1 MDPTFNLNYA
11 IYFQDLKSEIEK
23 NGQGFL
29 IQLVTLHL
37 VDQKR
42 MLTLEMFPS
51 TDVAQYF
58 ENVEKQFIDDLGNKL
73 TKQEAMAV
81 VRETVQL
88 QQIQEA
94 DDSPADEAK
103 IPILPLSALNKT
115 GAEIPTQIM
124 EDIYESGIT
133 LLQQELPFTNGI
145 AYVDFAIDISLMH
158 FDDVTLLPVFCNILQ
173 QAGTPEMSDVELM
186 REIDTYT
193 GGISV
198 TLLIDDIVS
207 ASTDNGYLVPEGTHL
222 ETKVVLRGSTIATV
236 GGLKLLQLMIQDI
249 YNTDLTSEQTKL
261 KTADILR
268 KMIDDMDD
276 DLQTHGHRYT
286 TMRIESRY
294 SLPGF
299 VREQWQG
306 VTQLMALRQALYDV
320 TNNWNSVSARFVAMS
335 KVMTEGNRNGMI
347 LSVTGDKAALQVM
360 NTAIEQF
367 IKGDLPPATGA
378 SPFLDYSKNPHPWVA
393 AGEARMKAVI
403 NEKEPNSA
411 FIVPTRV
418 NHVGKGGILF
428 DQGERIYGSDQVL
441 LQYIGGYYLFNSL
454 RYSLG
459 ASEAWAVLDVDSGVV
474 VYQSDSD
481 PKIVPTLDVYE
492 KGAAF
497 VYNEIQKYGGLPP
510 EAHASIIGA
519 IADIDGT
526 AWQPNAVGYKALL
539 QYLKRETPAMRQKWR
554 TEVLQTNEN
563 NFLAMIDRLGAW
575 GKPSI
580 CVVTNLDQLA
590 QAQSLGVNMTTCNYT
605 QFSC

>member
-145 AYVDFAIDISLMH
+145 AYVDFAIDISLMN

-320 TNNWNSVSARFVAMS
+320 TNN
-335 KVMTEGNRNGMI
+335 
-347 LSVTGDKAALQVM
+347 
-360 NTAIEQF
+360 
-367 IKGDLPPATGA
+367 
-378 SPFLDYSKNPHPWVA
+378 
-393 AGEARMKAVI
+393 
-403 NEKEPNSA
+403 
-411 FIVPTRV
+411 
-418 NHVGKGGILF
+418 
-428 DQGERIYGSDQVL
+428 
-441 LQYIGGYYLFNSL
+441 
-454 RYSLG
+454 
-459 ASEAWAVLDVDSGVV
+459 
-474 VYQSDSD
+474 
-481 PKIVPTLDVYE
+481 
-492 KGAAF
+492 
-497 VYNEIQKYGGLPP
+497 
-510 EAHASIIGA
+510 
-519 IADIDGT
+519 
-526 AWQPNAVGYKALL
+526 
-539 QYLKRETPAMRQKWR
+539 
-554 TEVLQTNEN
+554 
-563 NFLAMIDRLGAW
+563 
-575 GKPSI
+575 
-580 CVVTNLDQLA
+580 
-590 QAQSLGVNMTTCNYT
+590 
-605 QFSC
+605 